1 MAIID
6 DKVLKPIRDAAKANQ
21 ERRVAQAT
29 IKKEYN
35 KELKKKTDD
44 IINKKTQLDFS
55 LVPSGL
61 EDMIQEYAIE
71 NKDDYAKAA
80 AIVAKL
86 EGDSGNDLYKAA
98 VTLMNRIDKGMLK
111 MKNTIDAINTTQKV
125 AFDRSKANT
134 NALSMTDDEE
144 MNFHNILQGNY
155 NTPGGIQVRRDGH
168 NLYFTSAN
176 GEEIDP
182 NNFSNY
188 IGSEYSNELE
198 RSIDKMANET
208 RTIGQ
213 KHGYSE
219 NKGDIFIEANAQ
231 TDIENLVE
239 DQLKINPKAVTN
251 LFYQKI
257 NGKDPLIDL
266 YISEQVGIPKYKE
279 DNVTLTDEWKE
290 FTESGIIPGTISL
303 PTKKITGLVKAERQV
318 DIPFPKKQFEE
329 SGITPA
335 NEEVWEDKDGN
346 KWQFYEGEWSR
357 LGEGDVAKMTQ
368 EYQDVTTETIE
379 PTNNYQDM
387 LDQYKNVEKSEEL
400 RKYFVDHTMTMLKK
414 EYDISKEASTSART
428 GKSR

>member
-1 MAIID
+1 
-6 DKVLKPIRDAAKANQ
+6 
-21 ERRVAQAT
+21 
-29 IKKEYN
+29 
-35 KELKKKTDD
+35 
-44 IINKKTQLDFS
+44 
-55 LVPSGL
+55 
-61 EDMIQEYAIE
+61 
-71 NKDDYAKAA
+71 
-80 AIVAKL
+80 
-86 EGDSGNDLYKAA
+86 
-98 VTLMNRIDKGMLK
+98 
-111 MKNTIDAINTTQKV
+111 
-125 AFDRSKANT
+125 
-134 NALSMTDDEE
+134 
-144 MNFHNILQGNY
+144 
-155 NTPGGIQVRRDGH
+155 
-168 NLYFTSAN
+168 
-176 GEEIDP
+176 
-182 NNFSNY
+182 
-188 IGSEYSNELE
+188 
-198 RSIDKMANET
+198 MANET